1 MSCTSS
7 ILHQQS
13 KGKRLKSIIY
23 SQSVGSSTKVI
34 QEVKDTFE
42 YPIISGRNAFIL
54 DFIRQLLDTTVI
66 KRELKKVEED
76 SSSDEEGGS
85 IFDAFMGGGK
95 PKTKEKKKPENEV
108 KIEVDKPMLLS
119 IISDYYSDKGF
130 ALLGLVLAYEN
141 KEIKM
146 SKASSNTLAKNIIV
160 EVVKGTRSDNQDS
173 SEKVTNA
180 INELVNRLSLDKEE
194 YYIFVRNQYRFLENL
209 RLEFRFI
216 KSDKTSSTLLFR
228 LEEELLKS
236 IDFINVMTS
245 YPFAIDLEN
254 DQNSLRSILSL
265 IEYLENVV
273 ECMFIYET
281 ESADEKIS
289 ENVEEESYEENP
301 FREPSNSL
309 RLPHNSS
316 EETKRFSKTKD
327 NRIQVRSTI
336 SMKKPGQNIGNQNT
350 QYMAE
355 LCCKLRTSF
364 LLYVS
369 MILLAYLI
377 KKFEYIR
384 PLLHDMRV
392 MLYYKGSQGDSKKS
406 ESSDK
411 GEDK

>member
-1 MSCTSS
+1 MFLGSLGNGEKLYYLS
-7 ILHQQS
+7 IS
-13 KGKRLKSIIY
+13 YYRLGRDIRGLTRVVRPLNILSHCIY
-23 SQSVGSSTKVI
+23 PRSNPEFVGMGFCGV
-34 QEVKDTFE
+34 
-42 YPIISGRNAFIL
+42 SGDWLSPF
-54 DFIRQLLDTTVI
+54 
-66 KRELKKVEED
+66 
-76 SSSDEEGGS
+76 
-85 IFDAFMGGGK
+85 
-95 PKTKEKKKPENEV
+95 
-108 KIEVDKPMLLS
+108 LS
-119 IISDYYSDKGF
+119 IISDYYADKGF

-141 KEIKM
+141 KDITM
-146 SKASSNTLAKNIIV
+146 SKASSSTLAKNIIV
-160 EVVKGTRSDNQDS
+160 EVVKGTKSDNQDS
-173 SEKVTNA
+173 SEKVSNA
-180 INELVNRLSLDKEE
+180 INELVQRLGLDKEE

-245 YPFAIDLEN
+245 YPFAIDLEK
-254 DQNSLRSILSL
+254 DQHSLRSILSL

-281 ESADEKIS
+281 EITEEEKVS
-289 ENVEEESYEENP
+289 ENVDEENDAEENP

-309 RLPHNSS
+309 RIPQGHG
-316 EETKRFSKTKD
+316 EENKRNSKTKD
-327 NRIQVRSTI
+327 NKIQVRSTI
-336 SMKKPGQNIGNQNT
+336 SMKKPGQNIKNLNT

-355 LCCKLRTSF
+355 LCWRLRTSF

-392 MLYYKGSQGDSKKS
+392 MLHYKSNQGDNKPQNN
-406 ESSDK
+406 DK
-411 GEDK
+411 NEDK